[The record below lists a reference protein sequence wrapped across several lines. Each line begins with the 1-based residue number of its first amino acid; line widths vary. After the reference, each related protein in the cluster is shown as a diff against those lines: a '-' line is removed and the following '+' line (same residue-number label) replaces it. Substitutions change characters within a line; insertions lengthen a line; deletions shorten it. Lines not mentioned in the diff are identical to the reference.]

1 MKAIIL
7 AAGKS
12 SRLYPITL
20 ERPKC
25 LLEVGKQSIIE
36 RQIDMLNKQGIDD
49 ILVVVG
55 YKKEVIRDAVG
66 DKVRY
71 AEYNDYEKTNNLF
84 TLWSI
89 KDELDDD
96 FILLFSDVIIEEN
109 LMNECINSSDDF
121 CLLVHD
127 KEVLEGTMRVTI
139 EDNSIINIGSHIP
152 VLEGDGNFIG
162 IAKYSKK
169 AACLL
174 KEQLSEMTKDDSHIN
189 DYYTLSLIDIAQ
201 KGEKIGFIL
210 SGEKKWIEIDT
221 KEDLD
226 QARKIFN

>member
-109 LMNECINSSDDF
+109 I
-121 CLLVHD
+121 LLVH
-127 KEVLEGTMRVTI
+127 KFLFFFV
-139 EDNSIINIGSHIP
+139 
-152 VLEGDGNFIG
+152 
-162 IAKYSKK
+162 Y
-169 AACLL
+169 
-174 KEQLSEMTKDDSHIN
+174 
-189 DYYTLSLIDIAQ
+189 
-201 KGEKIGFIL
+201 
-210 SGEKKWIEIDT
+210 
-221 KEDLD
+221 
-226 QARKIFN
+226 